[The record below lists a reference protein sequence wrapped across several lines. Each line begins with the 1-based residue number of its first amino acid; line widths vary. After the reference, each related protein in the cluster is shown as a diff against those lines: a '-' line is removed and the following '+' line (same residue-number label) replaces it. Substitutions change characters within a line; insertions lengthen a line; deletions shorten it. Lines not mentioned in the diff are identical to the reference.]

1 MTDFFQ
7 LLVFML
13 AAVNPAA
20 AAAGPTPPGRS
31 LSPRTVALGL
41 VIAIIVVGAAA
52 LLAHPI
58 LDGLGVEPETFRV
71 GAGVIL
77 LVGGA
82 LAVWN
87 GGASH
92 RGPWEGRSVAVFPLA
107 LPLFATPA
115 ALAAAISYG
124 ADRGEGETLLAG
136 ALAVAVAGVLVGL
149 RAGRFEAASDAVARI
164 TGAVLVVV
172 AAGLV
177 VSGVRAI

>member
-1 MTDFFQ
+1 
-7 LLVFML
+7 ML

-20 AAAGPTPPGRS
+20 AAAAPTPPGRP
-31 LSPRTVALGL
+31 LSMRTVALASL
-41 VIAIIVVGAAA
+41 IAIAALGGAA
-52 LLAHPI
+52 LLADPI

-71 GAGVIL
+71 GAGVML

-87 GGASH
+87 GATPH
-92 RGPWEGRSVAVFPLA
+92 RGPWEGSAAALFPLA

-124 ADRGEGETLLAG
+124 ADRGQGETLLAG
-136 ALAVAVAGVLVGL
+136 VVAVAVAGVLLGV
-149 RAGRFEAASDAVARI
+149 RAGRFEAGTDAAARI
-164 TGAVLVVV
+164 TGALLVIV